1 MLSWSTPLHDA
12 KIIKK
17 GFSYVKRGLK
27 TIDALHIL
35 TFSIGENVRVVITT
49 ILI

>member
-12 KIIKK
+12 KILKK

-35 TFSIGENVRVVITT
+35 TFSIRESVRFVAAI